1 MDITGDDRKYRL
13 RITGFTVA
21 LIVLFTVSFLIGRY
35 PVHPAELGGMLL
47 DTLLQGINNLF
58 SLFGADTDFHLEPF
72 WDENTEAIFF
82 NVRLPRILLACLV
95 GCCIS
100 MAGAAYQGVFQN
112 PMAAPDILGAS
123 SGAAF
128 GAALAIILGG
138 TTWFIT
144 GSAFVFSLVTVL
156 FVMLVSKFASGSKV
170 LGLILG
176 GIVISSLFS
185 SGTSYLKLVADPND
199 DLPQITYWLMG
210 SLTEA
215 KLGEV
220 LFACIPM
227 FAGIIPLILLRWRIN
242 ILTLGDEEAAS
253 MGVDSKR
260 VRIIVIICS
269 TLITAASVSVS
280 GMIGWVG
287 LVIPHFSRR
296 IVGNN
301 YMHLM
306 ILSMILGALFL
317 LGVDD
322 ISRILIAKEIPLGI
336 LTSLIGAPFFIY
348 LLTRKEDL
356 T

>member
-1 MDITGDDRKYRL
+1 MEKLGDDRKYGF
-13 RITGFTVA
+13 RIFCFTIG
-21 LIVLFTVSFLIGRY
+21 LIVLFVISFLIGRY
-35 PVHPAELGGMLL
+35 PIHPLELIGMLG
-47 DTLLQGINNLF
+47 DSLLGVLNKFL
-58 SLFGADTDFHLEPF
+58 SLFGANTDFHIEQF

-82 NVRLPRILLACLV
+82 AIRLPRILLACLV

-138 TTWFIT
+138 TTFFIT
-144 GSAFVFSLVTVL
+144 GSAFAFSLITVL
-156 FVMLVSKFASGSKV
+156 FVMLVSKFASGSKI

-176 GIVISSLFS
+176 GIVISSLFT

-199 DLPQITYWLMG
+199 QLPQITYWLMG

-215 KLGEV
+215 KLSEV
-220 LFACIPM
+220 GFACIPM
-227 FAGIIPLILLRWRIN
+227 LLGIIPLILLRWRIN

-253 MGVDSKR
+253 MGVDTKR
-260 VRIIVIICS
+260 VRLFVIICS

-287 LVIPHFSRR
+287 LVIPHFARR

-306 ILSMILGALFL
+306 ILSMVLGALFL

-348 LLTRKEDL
+348 LLTRKEEL

>member
-1 MDITGDDRKYRL
+1 MEKLGDDRKYGF
-13 RITGFTVA
+13 RIFCFAIG
-21 LIVLFTVSFLIGRY
+21 LIVLFVISFLIGRY
-35 PVHPAELGGMLL
+35 PIHPLELIGMLG
-47 DTLLQGINNLF
+47 DSLLGVLNKFL
-58 SLFGADTDFHLEPF
+58 SLFGANTDFHIEQF

-82 NVRLPRILLACLV
+82 AIRLPRILLACLV

-138 TTWFIT
+138 TTFFIT
-144 GSAFVFSLVTVL
+144 GSAFAFSLITVL
-156 FVMLVSKFASGSKV
+156 FVMLVSKFASGSKI

-176 GIVISSLFS
+176 GIVISSLFT

-199 DLPQITYWLMG
+199 QLPQITYWLMG

-215 KLGEV
+215 KLSEV
-220 LFACIPM
+220 GFACIPM
-227 FAGIIPLILLRWRIN
+227 LLGIIPLILLRWRIN

-253 MGVDSKR
+253 MGVDTKR
-260 VRIIVIICS
+260 VRLFVIICS

-287 LVIPHFSRR
+287 LVIPHFARR

-306 ILSMILGALFL
+306 ILSMVLGALFL

-348 LLTRKEDL
+348 LLTRKEEL